1 MGSRRSRLV
10 CLAEKK
16 QNYEKRVGST
26 GSSVVLLDKAREEFS
41 LGKLPVRQDIRQ
53 DTREILRKEGNT
65 VDVKA
70 TSRH

>member
-1 MGSRRSRLV
+1 MRK
-10 CLAEKK
+10 E
-16 QNYEKRVGST
+16 RVGSI
-26 GSSVVLLDKAREEFS
+26 GRSVVLSDKAREEFS
-41 LGKLPVRQDIRQ
+41 LGKLTVRQDIRQ